1 MNGIEKPG
9 AVSLWDHRSP
19 MGFTGFIVNASK
31 MWQSPSIL
39 EITSL
44 LKNTQWRILWVLK
57 FKDPYDP
64 YDPSNTN
71 LRPL

>member
-19 MGFTGFIVNASK
+19 MGFTLNP
-31 MWQSPSIL
+31 W
-39 EITSL
+39 
-44 LKNTQWRILWVLK
+44 NNVLAQEHPVAD
-57 FKDPYDP
+57 FVGPQDP